1 MRSGPQAV
9 LLTGLFG
16 VGKSTVAADLAE
28 VLEGAGVAF
37 AAIDLDWLTWSSA
50 SGPDR
55 LDEHGMMLVNLTSVV
70 RNYLAAGVTHFV
82 LARSLQSGEEL
93 DSLVAAM
100 GLPVQAVQLSVP
112 VDEIGRRL
120 STDPTEARR
129 DDLAVAVEWAAD
141 EVGSG
146 FADVVIGNDRPVR
159 QTTDEIVRWL
169 GWLPADETAR
179 LSPLS
184 PSNADSGRATRPRME
199 ITGPVIDAF
208 EPVALARFYERL
220 LSWSIVEIE
229 GPRLGFPD
237 NDGWA
242 KLRSPAGTMKIE
254 IQWEPN
260 FVRPTWPTVGGEQTM
275 MMHLD
280 ISVDDLDVGVA
291 WAIESGATVADHQPQ
306 PDVRVMLDPEGHP
319 FCLFAA
325 QL

>member
-1 MRSGPQAV
+1 
-9 LLTGLFG
+9 
-16 VGKSTVAADLAE
+16 
-28 VLEGAGVAF
+28 
-37 AAIDLDWLTWSSA
+37 
-50 SGPDR
+50 
-55 LDEHGMMLVNLTSVV
+55 
-70 RNYLAAGVTHFV
+70 
-82 LARSLQSGEEL
+82 
-93 DSLVAAM
+93 
-100 GLPVQAVQLSVP
+100 
-112 VDEIGRRL
+112 
-120 STDPTEARR
+120 
-129 DDLAVAVEWAAD
+129 
-141 EVGSG
+141 
-146 FADVVIGNDRPVR
+146 
-159 QTTDEIVRWL
+159 
-169 GWLPADETAR
+169 
-179 LSPLS
+179 
-184 PSNADSGRATRPRME
+184 ME

-220 LSWSIVEIE
+220 LGWPIVEIE
-229 GPRLGFPD
+229 GPRPGFPD